1 VNAARLLTASGL
13 DAFRV
18 RLLIHPVRPEFVEVL
33 PAPALLRRLWGK
45 GIHAMTLRNRIYIDP
60 GLLIDSLS
68 TSGGLLVHELVH
80 VRQWHDLGVLGFLR
94 RYLGDY
100 LRGRFKGIGHRQ
112 AYLDIGLEQEA
123 RRLAAIFE

>member
-1 VNAARLLTASGL
+1 
-13 DAFRV
+13 
-18 RLLIHPVRPEFVEVL
+18 
-33 PAPALLRRLWGK
+33 
-45 GIHAMTLRNRIYIDP
+45 MTLRNRIYIDP